1 MKRVWQIVWMECRRT
16 LLFLGCLIAL
26 SADVLARDTVGKSD
40 SSGNSAWVWAY
51 ILVILGVALGM
62 LVVCKSSGRRDR
74 AKPEA
79 YGEGK
84 GTADKKEEK
93 NKS

>member
-1 MKRVWQIVWMECRRT
+1 MKRVWQIIWTACRRV
-16 LLFLGCLIAL
+16 LLFLGCSVAL
-26 SADVLARDTVGKSD
+26 ATDVLARDTTGKSE

-84 GTADKKEEK
+84 GSADKKEEK
-93 NKS
+93 NNG